1 MFPCYSLHTS
11 HPLLPPLLAMSIS
24 LLSLSVS
31 PLLRDTESTLIQRNC
46 SGGNS
51 ASILHSLD
59 GTSGI
64 VLILHLEIGSHSA
77 SFHQLGSS
85 KFKEAHECFTV
96 KELKAQTRK
105 PLGVQTR
112 LDTMGKT
119 EHAQQ
124 LARGHLSSFQLS
136 ESETMM

>member
-11 HPLLPPLLAMSIS
+11 HPLLPPLPAMSIS
-24 LLSLSVS
+24 LPSVSVS
-31 PLLRDTESTLIQRNC
+31 PLLLDRVDFNSKNC

-77 SFHQLGSS
+77 FVHQLGSS
-85 KFKEAHECFTV
+85 KFKEEHECFAV
-96 KELKAQTRK
+96 KELKAHTRK
-105 PLGVQTR
+105 PLGVQTG
-112 LDTMGKT
+112 LDTMGKI
-119 EHAQQ
+119 
-124 LARGHLSSFQLS
+124 
-136 ESETMM
+136 